1 VPRHRQLYGVKVT
14 DTRARITAA
23 TRRILEAEGAG
34 AVSMRRIAAECDL
47 SAMAPYWHFPNREVL
62 LEETCQAAFEE
73 VAADWRGHTPG
84 EDPLAELHA
93 VADLLIDFA
102 LTRPRLYDYLFTAP
116 RPGARRY
123 PDDFAAGRSP
133 TLNVLIDALTR
144 GMAQGL
150 LRADDPV
157 GVALTLAAQFH
168 GLIALHHGG
177 RTALP
182 DDAFRA
188 LCHRNLE
195 RILDGITP

>member
-1 VPRHRQLYGVKVT
+1 MT

-34 AVSMRRIAAECDL
+34 AVSMRRIAAECGL
-47 SAMAPYWHFPNREVL
+47 SAMAPYWHFPNREAL

-73 VAADWRGHTPG
+73 VAAEWRAAGG
-84 EDPLAELHA
+84 RDDPVAELRA
-93 VADLLIDFA
+93 ATDLLIDFA
-102 LTRPRLYDYLFTAP
+102 LSRPRLYDYLFTAP

-144 GMAQGL
+144 GMRAGS

-157 GVALTLAAQFH
+157 GVALTLAAQLH

-177 RTALP
+177 RIGVP
-182 DDAFRA
+182 DDEFRA

-195 RILDGITP
+195 RILDGISA

>member
-1 VPRHRQLYGVKVT
+1 VT

-34 AVSMRRIAAECDL
+34 AVSMRRIAAECGL
-47 SAMAPYWHFPNREVL
+47 SAMAPYWHFPNREAL
-62 LEETCQAAFEE
+62 LEEACQAAFEE
-73 VAADWRGHTPG
+73 VAADWRGLG
-84 EDPLAELHA
+84 GDGDPIAELRA
-93 VADLLIDFA
+93 TTDLLIDFA
-102 LTRPRLYDYLFTAP
+102 LSRPRLYDYLFTAP

-144 GMAQGL
+144 GMSQGS

-157 GVALTLAAQFH
+157 GVALTLAAQLH

-177 RTALP
+177 RIGLP
-182 DDAFRA
+182 DDEFRA

-195 RILDGITP
+195 RILDGISA